1 MLGSVR
7 HSEFWSLVEGEF
19 GAARGRLLA
28 REHVVLE
35 LGGRTAEQAMA
46 EGAPVRDVWQALATS
61 LDVPESRMWGRR
73 DEKPP
78 ARRKR

>member
-1 MLGSVR
+1 MR

-35 LGGRTAEQAMA
+35 LGGRTAEQALE
-46 EGAPVRDVWQALATS
+46 EGEPVREVWQALATS
-61 LDVPESRMWGRR
+61 LDVPPSRLWGQR
-73 DEKPP
+73 EGEAEP
-78 ARRKR
+78 ARRRR